1 MLVIENEARLDELEA
16 VINFFEKYNKNNI
29 FVKTSNILTK
39 IAQEKIIVEKD
50 RKTIEKTKLENE
62 EIFKQPLRNYFERR
76 KEVPN
81 VAIEVNKVQAELHN
95 LLKSTMKDR
104 TQGKKYIKVNEPHKK
119 PDDDN
124 DDVPRIYEKSQKHP
138 DYKTVEDVERL
149 LAKGISPSPQNGQ
162 AVLDGSIRVK
172 DGARVAIENG
182 YFIIFLRHRCL
193 PEGGSL
199 YHGFIETWD
208 LFKSRDDY
216 RNALAKKGLISQNGK
231 IL

>member
-1 MLVIENEARLDELEA
+1 M
-16 VINFFEKYNKNNI
+16 
-29 FVKTSNILTK
+29 
-39 IAQEKIIVEKD
+39 
-50 RKTIEKTKLENE
+50 
-62 EIFKQPLRNYFERR
+62 
-76 KEVPN
+76 
-81 VAIEVNKVQAELHN
+81 
-95 LLKSTMKDR
+95 
-104 TQGKKYIKVNEPHKK
+104 
-119 PDDDN
+119 
-124 DDVPRIYEKSQKHP
+124 
-138 DYKTVEDVERL
+138 
-149 LAKGISPSPQNGQ
+149 AKGISPSPQNGQ